1 MEVRRNPP
9 SKCIYRKHV
18 LDGARYVTQVTRNR
32 GFSPPVEER
41 RPDERARWWIVSEG
55 IHATRL
61 CNACFRDDH
70 GSSSPKEPA
79 LSPPKIESYEFSTFH
94 HFRRPSLPRKRN
106 FEKRVTLPPGP
117 IPGEFF
123 EIAPLSRLIHPICSS
138 SLCDLF
144 LSSTASPKLVN
155 IGHLRKKQV
164 WKQAFSNEPSF
175 FSAT

>member
-1 MEVRRNPP
+1 MSEPDDESYPRAFTRRGCATLVSATITVRR
-9 SKCIYRKHV
+9 
-18 LDGARYVTQVTRNR
+18 A
-32 GFSPPVEER
+32 
-41 RPDERARWWIVSEG
+41 
-55 IHATRL
+55 
-61 CNACFRDDH
+61 
-70 GSSSPKEPA
+70 PK
-79 LSPPKIESYEFSTFH
+79 S
-94 HFRRPSLPRKRN
+94 RPSLRSKSNLTNFQRSTTFAAPRKRN

-164 WKQAFSNEPSF
+164 
-175 FSAT
+175 